1 MEDITVDHGDDQR
14 AALTKEI
21 VALEWAM
28 FSTVNNVGGPAA
40 CQSQDETF
48 RIMRTAQ
55 FSTWSL
61 ETLSSYHRDILQAQ
75 EQGRNLMTEKY
86 ARMMSVTHPDE
97 YAQIESSLPAIPQRA
112 FELVDTIAAQHEMWD
127 KQVAQE
133 FPHLR
138 GRGRTRDEEA
148 QVGATPTANTYLVGE
163 LLTYSL
169 PTLECV
175 LHDVETALTNGKNL
189 VRDQLEATVTQYG
202 WPDLQTAEA
211 HQ

>member
-1 MEDITVDHGDDQR
+1 MENIDVDGDATLR
-14 AALTKEI
+14 ADMIKEI
-21 VALEWAM
+21 IATEWTM

-40 CQSQDETF
+40 CQSQDQTF
-48 RIMRTAQ
+48 EIMRRAQ

-61 ETLSSYHRDILQAQ
+61 ETLTSYQRDLAQAQ
-75 EQGRNLMTEKY
+75 AQGRNLMTEKY

-97 YAQIESSLPAIPQRA
+97 YAQIESELPAISQRA
-112 FELVDTIAAQHEMWD
+112 FELVEKIAAQHELWD
-127 KQVAQE
+127 QQVAQE
-133 FPHLR
+133 LPHLR

-175 LHDVETALTNGKNL
+175 MRDVEEALTNGRNL

-202 WPDLQTAEA
+202 WPDLETAEA
-211 HQ
+211 NQ